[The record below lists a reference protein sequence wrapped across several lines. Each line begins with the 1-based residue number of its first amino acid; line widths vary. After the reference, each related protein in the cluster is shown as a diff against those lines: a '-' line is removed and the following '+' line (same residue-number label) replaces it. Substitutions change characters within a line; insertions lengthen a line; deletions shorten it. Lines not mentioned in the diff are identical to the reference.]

1 MTFHKTLIDPKPLHI
16 QFDKIDRIIR
26 IYDGT
31 RHKTCLVER
40 NMKLFTTVLDI
51 LKAKKGDIT
60 YILTILQKSK
70 LIFMII
76 YL

>member
-1 MTFHKTLIDPKPLHI
+1 MMEQDIKH
-16 QFDKIDRIIR
+16 
-26 IYDGT
+26 
-31 RHKTCLVER
+31 CLVEK

-51 LKAKKGDIT
+51 LTAKKGGIT

-76 YL
+76 YLQ